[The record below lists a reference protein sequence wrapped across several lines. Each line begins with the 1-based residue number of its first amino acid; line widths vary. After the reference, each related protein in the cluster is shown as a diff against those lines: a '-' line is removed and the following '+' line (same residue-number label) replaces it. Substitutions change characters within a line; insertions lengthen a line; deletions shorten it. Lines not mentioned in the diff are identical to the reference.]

1 MRIIL
6 AWASVASVGMWLPV
20 GVATAYAWLAR
31 QDLQNAPATVRNLAT
46 AWLVV
51 GASYPAVSTMAVL
64 LAWHFHRKNK
74 DSTAMR
80 FIAIPGVF
88 VATVLV
94 LGVTVIGMS
103 RPYLK

>member
-1 MRIIL
+1 MRLLL
-6 AWASVASVGMWLPV
+6 ARTSVASDGMCLPV

-31 QDLQNAPATVRNLAT
+31 QDLQNAPPTVHNLAT

-64 LAWHFHRKNK
+64 LAWHFHRKGK
-74 DSTAMR
+74 DPVAVR

-88 VATVLV
+88 VATILV
-94 LGVTVIGMS
+94 LGITVVSLS
-103 RPYLK
+103 RPYLR